1 LALPISKFEAAADLP
16 EPAPIA
22 NENGFAPLHALQT
35 TMRFWWFIFLF
46 MLAGG
51 GIAWLINRTQP
62 PLFEAVA
69 RFSANIDYVSTGPLT
84 QYEED
89 TALNGIGNLI
99 YSNAVIQK
107 VVDRAAAEGIRT
119 SLVELKRA
127 AVLERRFDIWE
138 LRVRN
143 ADPREAERLANLW
156 VEQGQAALVEG
167 YQHALQADHI
177 NRYLLSLENC
187 LAETAASEPS
197 SAQCSR
203 ARFAQIQE
211 DIRQAG
217 KVLYQERLASRGL
230 FSGVMIGPVDQASQ
244 PERPVIFQRN
254 QVILA
259 GCLIGFLLG
268 AGFVQLNIPARWLA
282 GGRAK

>member
-16 EPAPIA
+16 VEASIA

-35 TMRFWWFIFLF
+35 TMRFWWFIFLL

-51 GIAWLINRTQP
+51 GIAWLIHRIQP
-62 PLFEAVA
+62 SQFEAVA
-69 RFSANIDYVSTGPLT
+69 RFSANIDYVSTGPLS

-89 TALNGIGNLI
+89 TALNGIGDLI

-143 ADPREAERLANLW
+143 ADPNLAERLANLW
-156 VEQGQAALVEG
+156 VEQGQAALIEG

-217 KVLYQERLASRGL
+217 KVLSQERLASRGL
-230 FSGVMIGPVDQASQ
+230 FSGVMIGPVDQASL
-244 PERPVIFQRN
+244 PEKPVIYQRN

-268 AGFVQLNIPARWLA
+268 AGFVQLGIPARWLA
-282 GGRAK
+282 GGLAK